1 MTPNDLLME
10 HPAPAPPPPTPAPS
24 PAAEPATTLPAR
36 RYSPGLAGFLS
47 AFPGL
52 GHLYLGLYQRG
63 AAIFLCF
70 AAAIWLGDHADVGIL
85 AAFVWFFAVFDAYR
99 QAQNINSGCCPEPL
113 VGVAQPRPGSRRSY
127 LGFGVFLTV
136 LGILILYNQFYPIDL
151 SFLQTWWPLI
161 LVIAGVWLLVK
172 HFIEQK
178 RRENNVEQHLS
189 E

>member
-1 MTPNDLLME
+1 MNPDELSMSQQ
-10 HPAPAPPPPTPAPS
+10 APAPPPPEPVPPPAG
-24 PAAEPATTLPAR
+24 PATTPPVR
-36 RYSPGLAGFLS
+36 RYSAGLAGFLS

-70 AAAIWLGDHADVGIL
+70 AAAIWLGEHADVGIL
-85 AAFVWFFAVFDAYR
+85 AAFVWFFGVFDAYR
-99 QAQNINSGCCPEPL
+99 QAQNLNSGVLPEPI
-113 VGVAQPRPGSRRSY
+113 VGMERPKRQGSHAS

-136 LGILILYNQFYPIDL
+136 IGLIILYNQFYPIDF

-161 LVIAGVWLLVK
+161 LVIAGVWLLAR

-178 RRENNVEQHLS
+178 KLREGDGSQIPE
-189 E
+189 